1 MPQVKSFTPRPSRE
15 EVLLLPLF
23 QGLKLEQI
31 HTLDLA
37 ADFEAARRAI
47 ERERFVGFDTESK
60 PTFAKDV
67 VRLGPHV
74 IQFALQESAY
84 IVQVQHPHAL
94 AFLKEILESEEI
106 IKVGFGL
113 RSDRLPL
120 SSNLGIRLRGGVD
133 LSHTLRTLGY
143 KNELGIRAAVAVVL
157 HQRLGKSKR
166 VTLSNWAAKHLRPE
180 QLLYAANDAY
190 AALQVFRAIGSPDSP
205 ALVPD
210 DDEGS
215 TQVQAGD

>member
-1 MPQVKSFTPRPSRE
+1 M
-15 EVLLLPLF
+15 LLPLF

-74 IQFALQESAY
+74 IQFALQGSAY

-94 AFLKEILESEEI
+94 AFLKAILESEEI
-106 IKVGFGL
+106 VKVGFGL

-120 SSNLGIRLRGGVD
+120 SRNLGIQLRGGVD
-133 LSHTLRTLGY
+133 LSHALRTLGH
-143 KNELGIRAAVAVVL
+143 KDELGIKAAVAVVL
-157 HQRLGKSKR
+157 HQRLSKSKR
-166 VTLSNWAAKHLRPE
+166 VTLSNWAARQLRPE
-180 QLLYAANDAY
+180 QLIYAANDAF
-190 AALQVFRAIGSPDSP
+190 AALKVFNAIGSPDSP

-210 DDEGS
+210 DDEDS
-215 TQVQAGD
+215 TQATCH